1 MATTDNTWNPAA
13 GTNQYPEIQAVA
25 STVENVTPTTF
36 TPATSAST
44 TAATRSV
51 NDNELMSNQVKGL
64 IAQDS
69 PLMQQAA
76 NNAKMAANSRGL
88 LNSSM
93 AVQAGQ
99 AAVMDK
105 AMPIAQYDAGVN
117 SNVANTNQANT
128 QQTNIYNAG
137 NQQDV
142 NKFNASTSLQND
154 QFNADMQNKNN
165 IVNASETN
173 KLIAQ
178 MVDSE
183 TKKQLSDI
191 EAQYKTLMQSQ
202 ASAGTLYQQSVR
214 NISDIMQNPDLTP
227 EAKTAAVANQN
238 KLLET
243 GMNIIG
249 KISNLDFGDLLVFP
263 TA

>member
-1 MATTDNTWNPAA
+1 MVATTNTWNPAT
-13 GTNQYPEIQAVA
+13 GLNEYPAIEAVP
-25 STVENVTPTTF
+25 STVANPAPTTF
-36 TPATSAST
+36 DPTAASTT
-44 TAATRSV
+44 TAATRAV
-51 NDNELMSNQVKGL
+51 GDNELMSNQIKGL
-64 IAQDS
+64 LSQDS

-76 NNAKMAANSRGL
+76 SNAKIAANSRGL

-105 AMPIAQYDAGVN
+105 AMPIAQFDAGVN
-117 SNVANTNQANT
+117 TNVANNNQANT
-128 QQTNIYNAG
+128 QQTNLYNAS
-137 NQQDV
+137 NQQDIT
-142 NKFNASTSLQND
+142 KFNATNELQND
-154 QFNADMQNKNN
+154 QFNTDLTNKNN
-165 IVNASETN
+165 AFNASETN
-173 KLIAQ
+173 KMIAQ
-178 MVDSE
+178 IVDSE
-183 TKKQLSDI
+183 TRKQLGDI
-191 EAQYKTLMQSQ
+191 EAQYKSLMQSQ

-238 KLLET
+238 KLLQT

-263 TA
+263 SA